1 MNIRETIWDKQTQ
14 IKEIKKQIEYNNEH
28 SNRLMEKWREHYN
41 SITNCMVGTYEAEV
55 IQAKDRLSQLDLS
68 AIIEIIKNNKP
79 C

>member
-14 IKEIKKQIEYNNEH
+14 IKDIRRQIEYNNEH
-28 SNRLMEKWREHYN
+28 NNRLMKKWEEHYN
-41 SITNCMVGTYEAEV
+41 GMTNYMVGNAEHL
-55 IQAKDRLSQLDLS
+55 LSQLDLS